1 MKLVNYLILA
11 LAALAFTACNSD
23 SEPQTTYMDI
33 VTLVSSDDQ
42 GSAMTFNEIN
52 DSPLVTL
59 TTTQKFSKDNIG
71 KRIVIMYSP
80 VGTNEHAVSGAVDI
94 LFASLTLGAGA
105 APLPAVPD
113 TLDNWASEPVDAMQI
128 YRAGQYI
135 NIVATLQTATNPK
148 KFQCYVDEATVNSEY
163 PELHIVYKS
172 VPGYDTQATNF
183 FASYSIE
190 SLWNRLN
197 VKGLKVIYGE
207 TSQDEV
213 TIEKDNQN
221 T

>member
-11 LAALAFTACNSD
+11 LAAVAFTACNSD

-71 KRIVIMYSP
+71 KRIVIMYNP

-197 VKGLKVIYGE
+197 VRGLKVIYGE
-207 TSQDEV
+207 NSQDVV